1 MREVSEF
8 QATFVLEEPVLD
20 LWELE
25 DVVKQ
30 AFENAFGKCVVN
42 RVGIHKYP
50 NNYGVV
56 VWVKNKELEPMF
68 HLTNQIEREYRRHG
82 FRVQVSVEE
91 VKN

>member
-1 MREVSEF
+1 MREVKEF
-8 QATFVLEEPVLD
+8 RATFVLEEPVLD

-30 AFENAFGKCVVN
+30 AFENAFGEGVVN

-50 NNYGVV
+50 DNYGAVV
-56 VWVKNKELEPMF
+56 GVKNKELEPMF